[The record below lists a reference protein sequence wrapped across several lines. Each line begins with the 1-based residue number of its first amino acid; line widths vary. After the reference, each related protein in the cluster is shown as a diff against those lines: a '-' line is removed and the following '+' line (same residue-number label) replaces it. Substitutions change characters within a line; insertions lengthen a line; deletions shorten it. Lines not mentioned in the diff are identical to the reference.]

1 MTKTNLIRLGS
12 TVVFAIILAV
22 VIELM
27 GLREN
32 FSLEYLK
39 ATIEANPFVGV
50 AIFIGMFAIGNLIQ
64 IPGWIFMAAALLTL
78 GKVAGGLVTYTAAV
92 LSCLVTYLIIGYI
105 GKDSLRSI
113 NNKYAKKL
121 LGRLDSKPLQSVILL
136 RAFFGTAPV
145 LNYAMALSGVTFNNH
160 IKGTLIGL
168 AIPIFLHTLLF
179 EFFAEHLF
187 DIAI

>member
-1 MTKTNLIRLGS
+1 MIRLGS
-12 TVVFAIILAV
+12 TLVFAITLGLI
-22 VIELM
+22 IELT

-39 ATIEANPFVGV
+39 ATIEANLFVGI
-50 AIFIGMFAIGNLIQ
+50 AIFIGMFALGNLIQ
-64 IPGWIFMAAALLTL
+64 VPGWIFMAAALLTL
-78 GKVAGGLVTYTAAV
+78 GKVGGGLVTYTAAV
-92 LSCLVTYLIIGYI
+92 LSCLVTYVIIGYI
-105 GKDSLRSI
+105 GKDALRSI

-121 LGRLDSKPLQSVILL
+121 LGHLDSRPLRSVILL

-179 EFFAEHLF
+179 DFFAEYLF
-187 DIAI
+187 DISI